1 MQQTERPWNTRVFL
15 FIWLSLALFYALWLI
30 ACWPGILG
38 QDSLAIL
45 KEVDSQR
52 EFQSG
57 KPPFWYLHVW
67 LLYGPFQLVEIPILV
82 QTLICVTICAR
93 ILCWMWINQMRK
105 SFAYCLIGI
114 ALGPSIVYYVS
125 SLYSDGIYAIAVTG
139 LTFEAWRCIRQ
150 KRIDGIG
157 AWMLCLCIPY
167 ALFSRP
173 NGLLNAIILIVL
185 FISLSKPQRLLL
197 GVLAIPW
204 ICIAIIAQISF
215 PSRASIGTVFPMAL
229 YETVGF
235 LEKRPMGIWE
245 RNEPRIT
252 EKSVQALT
260 STGRSLEHIQ
270 SYYDHY
276 YWDPLIF
283 FTNGPGLLSLSKE
296 SKKVVIR
303 EFYRHNLWHNFP
315 AFAASRVNIFFYAT
329 LAMGGIPGPTN
340 ADNILPQTQ
349 ARSEIRPYILPTSQ
363 PLLKWFDLTERH
375 HGFFWSPWIG
385 YIVLIA
391 TSFMAWRRRN
401 VINLCVCTV
410 YLAQFAAVFLFSI
423 AGEYRYLLA
432 FYTAP
437 LALLPII
444 TSMRPG
450 TH

>member
-1 MQQTERPWNTRVFL
+1 MSTDMPAAEN
-15 FIWLSLALFYALWLI
+15 
-30 ACWPGILG
+30 GI
-38 QDSLAIL
+38 
-45 KEVDSQR
+45 
-52 EFQSG
+52 
-57 KPPFWYLHVW
+57 
-67 LLYGPFQLVEIPILV
+67 V
-82 QTLICVTICAR
+82 Q
-93 ILCWMWINQMRK
+93 
-105 SFAYCLIGI
+105 G
-114 ALGPSIVYYVS
+114 
-125 SLYSDGIYAIAVTG
+125 G
-139 LTFEAWRCIRQ
+139 L
-150 KRIDGIG
+150 
-157 AWMLCLCIPY
+157 
-167 ALFSRP
+167 
-173 NGLLNAIILIVL
+173 
-185 FISLSKPQRLLL
+185 
-197 GVLAIPW
+197 
-204 ICIAIIAQISF
+204 
-215 PSRASIGTVFPMAL
+215 
-229 YETVGF
+229 
-235 LEKRPMGIWE
+235 
-245 RNEPRIT
+245 
-252 EKSVQALT
+252 
-260 STGRSLEHIQ
+260 
-270 SYYDHY
+270 
-276 YWDPLIF
+276 

-303 EFYRHNLWHNFP
+303 EFYHHNLWHNFP